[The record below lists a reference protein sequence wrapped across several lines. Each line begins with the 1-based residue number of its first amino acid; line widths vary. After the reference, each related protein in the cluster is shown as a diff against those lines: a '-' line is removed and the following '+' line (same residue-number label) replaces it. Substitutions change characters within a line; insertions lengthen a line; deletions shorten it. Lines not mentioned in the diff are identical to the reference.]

1 MQSDAARRSPA
12 PEFHPADT
20 ALCLR
25 ARHTLVLA
33 LSVLLILAVACTT
46 TREVSIELDT
56 DGELF
61 GLRSAGLASTDP
73 EHSDLS
79 AGAGAQD
86 STSDLA
92 SLIRPLP
99 PLQTELPSERS
110 GPRPVSI
117 VASSIEVDDGEV
129 VPVGVD
135 DQGNFDVP
143 GRSEVG
149 WYSFGP
155 SPGEVGSSVLA
166 AHITLD
172 GGDGVFR
179 RLADLSFGDIV
190 TVGYDDGSSID
201 FEIQGLAQYDKA
213 VVPLDRIFDRTGP
226 ARLVLISCGGGFNPQ
241 INSFDDNIIAF
252 GIPVATVSPAPI
264 GAS

>member
-1 MQSDAARRSPA
+1 MGRT
-12 PEFHPADT
+12 F
-20 ALCLR
+20 R
-25 ARHTLVLA
+25 ASHRLAVA
-33 LSVLLILAVACTT
+33 LSVLLLVAVSCTT
-46 TREVSIELDT
+46 TREVSIELDSN
-56 DGELF
+56 GELF

-73 EHSDLS
+73 DQLLSEPASSD
-79 AGAGAQD
+79 ADAP
-86 STSDLA
+86 SDLA

-99 PLQTELPSERS
+99 PLQTELPTERS
-110 GPRPVSI
+110 GPRPVRI
-117 VASSIEVDDGEV
+117 VATSIDVDDGEV
-129 VPVGVD
+129 VSVGVD

-155 SPGEVGSSVLA
+155 SPGELGSSVLA

-179 RLADLSFGDIV
+179 HLADLSFGDIV
-190 TVGYDDGSSID
+190 TVDYDDGSSVD

-252 GIPVATVSPAPI
+252 GIPVNRQGPGPV